1 MGLARSGASMA
12 GPPGRA
18 DQLAQE
24 LDQVH
29 VALSRAG
36 GADRVPLESRE
47 AALASELRSLRQ
59 SEAVGAQLSAR
70 LAELSAQLE
79 GVVASAGQ
87 LVAER
92 RGGRRR
98 PVVAVLRA
106 GVAVQGA
113 RRGERHYGGPPL
125 PPGARQLGEFRPGRT
140 STALGGPSMRGM
152 WKVIK
157 RRWNY
162 LVAKL
167 SGRFEESA
175 DPKVQLEQAMAE
187 AQEQHRRLVEQAAS
201 VIANQKQTELQLN
214 RSMQELEKISSST
227 RQALSMADEAAR
239 RGDTAKAAEY
249 NQTAEAFANRLI
261 MAEKRVDDLKTMSLQ
276 STQAAQQAKA
286 AVQQNANLLQQKLSE
301 RQKLLSQLDQ
311 ARMQEQLNT
320 AMATLSQTV
329 GQDVP
334 TFDEVRT
341 KIEAQYAKAL
351 GTAELSNQGVE
362 ARMLEI
368 EQASVNSEAQTR
380 LAEMRSQMGL
390 PPGAGAGGRCAR
402 PWQRSGP
409 VCEPAGGQS
418 VGSRRTGGCSAANDQ
433 AASGQPAFP
442 GQSIRAR
449 QFRASRSRASKWRG
463 RPRRSRR
470 LSDG

>member
-1 MGLARSGASMA
+1 M
-12 GPPGRA
+12 P
-18 DQLAQE
+18 
-24 LDQVH
+24 
-29 VALSRAG
+29 
-36 GADRVPLESRE
+36 
-47 AALASELRSLRQ
+47 
-59 SEAVGAQLSAR
+59 
-70 LAELSAQLE
+70 
-79 GVVASAGQ
+79 
-87 LVAER
+87 
-92 RGGRRR
+92 
-98 PVVAVLRA
+98 
-106 GVAVQGA
+106 
-113 RRGERHYGGPPL
+113 
-125 PPGARQLGEFRPGRT
+125 T
-140 STALGGPSMRGM
+140 M

-167 SGRFEESA
+167 SGRFEENA

-214 RSMQELEKISSST
+214 RSMGELEKISNST

-239 RGDTAKAAEY
+239 RGDTAKAVEY

-261 MAEKRVDDLKTMSLQ
+261 MAEKRTDDLKTMSLQ

-368 EQASVNSEAQTR
+368 EQASVNSEAQNR
-380 LAEMRSQMGL
+380 LAEMRNQMGL
-390 PPGAGAGGRCAR
+390 PPGAQSGAAELGPGAGQTGAG
-402 PWQRSGP
+402 QTGTGQMGAGQMGAGLGQSAAQLGAGAP
-409 VCEPAGGQS
+409 VGAPAG
-418 VGSRRTGGCSAANDQ
+418 NDQ
-433 AASGQPAFP
+433 AVTGQPGVP
-442 GQSIRAR
+442 GQQVAG
-449 QFRASRSRASKWRG
+449 AAA
-463 RPRRSRR
+463 PEPAAP
-470 LSDG
+470 SDG

>member
-1 MGLARSGASMA
+1 
-12 GPPGRA
+12 
-18 DQLAQE
+18 
-24 LDQVH
+24 
-29 VALSRAG
+29 
-36 GADRVPLESRE
+36 
-47 AALASELRSLRQ
+47 
-59 SEAVGAQLSAR
+59 
-70 LAELSAQLE
+70 
-79 GVVASAGQ
+79 
-87 LVAER
+87 
-92 RGGRRR
+92 
-98 PVVAVLRA
+98 
-106 GVAVQGA
+106 
-113 RRGERHYGGPPL
+113 
-125 PPGARQLGEFRPGRT
+125 
-140 STALGGPSMRGM
+140 MRGM

-167 SGRFEESA
+167 SGRFEETA

-214 RSMQELEKISSST
+214 RSMQELEKISNST
-227 RQALSMADEAAR
+227 RQALAMADEAAR

-261 MAEKRVDDLKTMSLQ
+261 MSEKRVDDLKTMSLQ
-276 STQAAQQAKA
+276 STQAALQAKA

-368 EQASVNSEAQTR
+368 EQASVNTEAQLR
-380 LAEMRSQMGL
+380 LDEMRSQMGL
-390 PPGAGAGGRCAR
+390 PPGGEVGAAQLESGSGGTTAG
-402 PWQRSGP
+402 P
-409 VCEPAGGQS
+409 GQS
-418 VGSRRTGGCSAANDQ
+418 SGALGSGAPVGAAAANDQ
-433 AASGQPAFP
+433 AATGQPAP
-442 GQSIRAR
+442 AQQAAEAGAAEQAAPSE
-449 QFRASRSRASKWRG
+449 G
-463 RPRRSRR
+463 
-470 LSDG
+470 